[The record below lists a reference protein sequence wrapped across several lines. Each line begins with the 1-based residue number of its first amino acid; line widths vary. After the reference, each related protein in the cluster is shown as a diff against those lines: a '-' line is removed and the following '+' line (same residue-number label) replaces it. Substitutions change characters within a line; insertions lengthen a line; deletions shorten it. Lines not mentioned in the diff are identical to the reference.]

1 MWLLETDH
9 LTILERG
16 GSTALPLQMRLGQV
30 PVQDIDT
37 TIISYE
43 EQMRGWLA
51 RTAQARTPSESENLS
66 ASAKTH

>member
-1 MWLLETDH
+1 MWLLDTDH

-16 GSTALPLQMRLGQV
+16 GSMALPLQMQLGQV
-30 PVQDIDT
+30 AVRDVDT

-51 RTAQARTPSESENLS
+51 RTAQAKTPSERVIHSS
-66 ASAKTH
+66 R